1 MKTYRAGLLGAGDFA
16 RIQSPIL
23 LKSERLRVD
32 AVYDPQP
39 AAAQNTAKRLGARVA
54 ASPQDIFGDPDLDVA
69 LIFTPPF
76 TRRELV
82 EAAVAAKKMIIT
94 TKPLAPNLAD
104 AQAIVDATRDG
115 RCLVIYKRT
124 GNAPIRSLKKLLA
137 SGEIGSLGLYRHD
150 WIHHYP
156 YWSSWSLDPEKNG
169 GPLVDAM
176 IHNVNTAR
184 FLVGREV
191 VAYGYHGYRISHAF
205 AIPDTELLVLEFDG
219 GATAHLSITWGADL
233 AIYDARANDR
243 ERIDV
248 NYVVT
253 TKGWLVRFETRDG
266 HPVVSATKDGHV
278 RLYPVE
284 VPPVTLYD
292 QWVTD
297 VEAGRPVESS
307 AQEAYRDLE
316 LALFATSQPTA
327 RRLPAT
333 GPASSS
339 LAPTRP

>member
-1 MKTYRAGLLGAGDFA
+1 MKTYRAGLFGAGDFT

-23 LKSERLRVD
+23 LNSERLRVEVLHDPD
-32 AVYDPQP
+32 AD
-39 AAAQNTAKRLGARVA
+39 AARKTAQRLGARVA
-54 ASPQDIFGDPDLDVA
+54 ASPGEIFGDPELDVV

-82 EAAVAAKKMIIT
+82 EAAVAAKKKIIT
-94 TKPLAPNLAD
+94 TKPLAPNIAD
-104 AQAIVDATRDG
+104 ARAIVEATKDG

-124 GNAPIRSLKKLLA
+124 GNAQVKTLKKVLD
-137 SGEIGSLGLYRHD
+137 SGDVGGLGLYRHD

-156 YWSSWSLDPEKNG
+156 YWSSWSLDPKKNG

-184 FLVGREV
+184 FLVGRDV
-191 VAYGYHGYRISHAF
+191 VGYGYHGYRLSHDSF
-205 AIPDTELLVLEFDG
+205 AIPDTELLVLDFDG

-233 AIYDARANDR
+233 AIYDAKANDR
-243 ERIDV
+243 ERINV

-253 TKGWLVRFETRDG
+253 TTGWLVRFETHEG

-284 VPPVTLYD
+284 APPRSLYD
-292 QWVTD
+292 QWVED
-297 VEAGRPVESS
+297 IEAGRAVESS
-307 AQEAYRDLE
+307 ALEAYQDLE
-316 LALFATSQPTA
+316 LALFVSSHPTA
-327 RRLPAT
+327 RSLPAP
-333 GPASSS
+333 GPAAGGRSAS
-339 LAPTRP
+339 

>member
-1 MKTYRAGLLGAGDFA
+1 MKIYRAGLFGAGDFA

-23 LKSERLRVD
+23 LRSERLRVD
-32 AVYDPQP
+32 VVYDPDP
-39 AAAQNTAKRLGARVA
+39 KAARNTADRLGARLA
-54 ASPQDIFGDPDLDVA
+54 ATPQEIFADPKIDVA

-76 TRRELV
+76 TRRDLV
-82 EAAVAAKKMIIT
+82 EAAVAANKRIIT
-94 TKPLAPNLAD
+94 TKPLAPNLED
-104 AQAIVDATRDG
+104 ARAIVDATKDG
-115 RCLVIYKRT
+115 NCLVIYKRT
-124 GNAPIRSLKKLLA
+124 GNAQTRSLKKVLET
-137 SGEIGSLGLYRHD
+137 GDVGKLGLYRHD

-156 YWSSWSLDPEKNG
+156 YWSSWSLDPKKNG

-176 IHNVNTAR
+176 IHNLNTAR

-191 VAYGYHGYRISHAF
+191 LSYGYHGYRLSHTF
-205 AIPDTELLVLEFDG
+205 AIPDTELLILDFDG

-233 AIYDARANDR
+233 AIYDKKANDR

-253 TKGWLVRFETRDG
+253 TEGWLVRFETRDG

-284 VPPVTLYD
+284 VPPLTLYD
-292 QWVTD
+292 QWVED
-297 VEAGRPVESS
+297 IEAGRPVESS

-327 RRLPAT
+327 RRVTIP
-333 GPASSS
+333 GP
-339 LAPTRP
+339 